1 MRLHVLFELIIE
13 SSSGIAIVC
22 LFHGDRYGIC

>member
-13 SSSGIAIVC
+13 SSLGIAIVC
-22 LFHGDRYGIC
+22 ILHGDRYGIR